1 MTDRLPIDDAVPA
14 LMRALKT
21 YGRAVLQAPPGAG
34 KTTRVPLAML
44 DAGFGR
50 GRIVMLEPRRLA
62 TRAAAERMAAML
74 GEPVGQTVGY
84 RIRGEARMS
93 KTTRIE
99 VVTEGILTRMLQRD
113 PGLTGVGTVIF
124 DEFHERSLNA
134 DLGLALAWEARGALR
149 PDLVLLV
156 MSATL
161 EAAPVAT
168 LLDDAPVVTA
178 AGRAFA
184 IETRWRD
191 RPLPAGARFE
201 DQAAALVKR
210 ALDDTKGGVLA
221 FLPGAA
227 EIARVAARLEPGLP
241 QGCRLHRLYGAA
253 SAPAQRAG
261 LAPQR
266 ARKLVLATAIAETS
280 LTIPDITCV
289 VDCGRARRARYDPG
303 SGMAR
308 LVTERVSRAE
318 ADQRR
323 GRAGRTGPGV
333 AYRMWARSEEGSL
346 PAFAPPEIETADLT
360 GLALDLA
367 VWGAAPGDL
376 AFLTPPPEA
385 GLDRARAL
393 LGDLG
398 ALHPTGRVTEHGR
411 AVARFPL
418 HPRLAHMLVRAGP
431 AAAPLAALLSD
442 RDPLYG
448 TGSVDIGARLAAV
461 GGDKA
466 PAADA
471 ATLSRIRTEAKRL
484 ARLVG
489 DPPEPITDPGEAAAL
504 AYPDRIGMR
513 CRGDDPRFVLS
524 GGKGAVMDA
533 ADALAGARLIVVAET
548 DGHATE
554 ARIRLA
560 APLTEAGLRALYGDQ
575 IAWEETAVWS
585 RRANQVETRRREK
598 FGALIL
604 RDEHWRDAPHA
615 AVAQALTEGL
625 RARGL
630 AALGLGPVAGRLAD
644 RVGFLRARGTDLP
657 DLTEPGLLGTAEAWF
672 TPLAGRARRLEDLG
686 GTDWAAAIATL
697 LTWDQRQVVDRLA
710 PPRFTTPLGR
720 AIAIDYGADQPAI
733 ALRLQEM
740 FGQAT
745 HPTVGPDRTPLLVT
759 LLSPAGRPLQVT
771 SDLPGFWATS
781 YGDVRRDM
789 RGRYPKHPWPEDPLA
804 AAPTLKAKPRR

>member
-1 MTDRLPIDDAVPA
+1 
-14 LMRALKT
+14 
-21 YGRAVLQAPPGAG
+21 
-34 KTTRVPLAML
+34 
-44 DAGFGR
+44 
-50 GRIVMLEPRRLA
+50 
-62 TRAAAERMAAML
+62 
-74 GEPVGQTVGY
+74 
-84 RIRGEARMS
+84 
-93 KTTRIE
+93 
-99 VVTEGILTRMLQRD
+99 
-113 PGLTGVGTVIF
+113 
-124 DEFHERSLNA
+124 
-134 DLGLALAWEARGALR
+134 
-149 PDLVLLV
+149 
-156 MSATL
+156 
-161 EAAPVAT
+161 
-168 LLDDAPVVTA
+168 
-178 AGRAFA
+178 
-184 IETRWRD
+184 
-191 RPLPAGARFE
+191 
-201 DQAAALVKR
+201 
-210 ALDDTKGGVLA
+210 
-221 FLPGAA
+221 
-227 EIARVAARLEPGLP
+227 
-241 QGCRLHRLYGAA
+241 
-253 SAPAQRAG
+253 
-261 LAPQR
+261 
-266 ARKLVLATAIAETS
+266 
-280 LTIPDITCV
+280 
-289 VDCGRARRARYDPG
+289 
-303 SGMAR
+303 
-308 LVTERVSRAE
+308 
-318 ADQRR
+318 
-323 GRAGRTGPGV
+323 
-333 AYRMWARSEEGSL
+333 MWARSEEGSL

-376 AFLTPPPEA
+376 AFLTPPPGA

-398 ALHPTGRVTEHGR
+398 ALHPTGQVTEHGR

-431 AAAPLAALLSD
+431 AAAPLAALLND

-489 DPPEPITDPGEAAAL
+489 DPPEPITDPREATAL

-513 CRGDDPRFVLS
+513 RRGDDPRFVLS

-533 ADALAGARLIVVAET
+533 ADALAGARLIVVADT
-548 DGHATE
+548 DGDATE
-554 ARIRLA
+554 AKIRLA
-560 APLTEAGLRALYGDQ
+560 APLTEAGLRALYGNQ
-575 IAWEETAVWS
+575 IAWQETAVWS

-630 AALGLGPVAGRLAD
+630 AALGLGAVAGRLAD

-672 TPLAGRARRLEDLG
+672 TPLAGRARRL
-686 GTDWAAAIATL
+686 
-697 LTWDQRQVVDRLA
+697 
-710 PPRFTTPLGR
+710 
-720 AIAIDYGADQPAI
+720 
-733 ALRLQEM
+733 QEM

-745 HPTVGPDRTPLLVT
+745 HPTVGPDQTPLLVT

-804 AAPTLKAKPRR
+804 AAPTLKATRRN